1 MRVVGID
8 IGGTR
13 TRALL
18 DEDGRT
24 IASSSGPSAS
34 LTAAGRRAAAHVLD
48 DVVSELGE
56 HGELPVLDALCV
68 GTSGSGAELEVE
80 WLEASLRAVLA
91 VHAAP
96 GARNGDVPMVVVN
109 DARLV
114 LAAHELESGIAL
126 VAGTG
131 SIAIGVLTNR
141 EEQAGGWGYLVGD
154 EGSGYWVV
162 REAIRELCRRHERHE
177 PLGVL
182 GDVFDGTSVPEL
194 LARFHEEPAP
204 GHWAALAPAVLDAA
218 DPVATSICA
227 SAARHLAELVASVA
241 TSLVH
246 PAPVPIV
253 VAGGL
258 GSGHPRLSVATVE
271 SIRGLMDEPSVS
283 VATRPSVD
291 GAVRLAR
298 ALARELSGSP
308 SPRVAPAG
316 SPPGARL
323 LETPPI

>member
-18 DEDGRT
+18 DEDGET
-24 IASSSGPSAS
+24 IASASGPSAS
-34 LTAAGRRAAAHVLD
+34 LTAVGRRAAARVLD
-48 DVVSELGE
+48 DVVSELGVR
-56 HGELPVLDALCV
+56 GELPVLDALCV
-68 GTSGSGAELEVE
+68 GTSGSGDDLEVE
-80 WLEASLRAVLA
+80 WVEARLRAVLA
-91 VHAAP
+91 AHGAP
-96 GARNGDVPMVVVN
+96 GVRNGDVPIVVVN

-114 LAAHELESGIAL
+114 LAAHDLDSGIAL

-131 SIAIGVLTNR
+131 SIAIGVLTDS

-162 REAIRELCRRHERHE
+162 REALRELCRRHERHE
-177 PLGVL
+177 PLGPL
-182 GDVFDGTSVPEL
+182 GDVFDGASVPEL

-204 GHWAALAPAVLDAA
+204 AHWAALAPAVLDAQDPAA
-218 DPVATSICA
+218 DAICA

-246 PAPVPIV
+246 PAPVPVV

-258 GSGHPRLSVATVE
+258 GSGHPRLSAATVRT
-271 SIRGLMDEPSVS
+271 IRELIDGPSVR
-283 VATRPSVD
+283 VATRASVD
-291 GAVRLAR
+291 GAVRIAR
-298 ALARELSGSP
+298 ALARDSFRPPPRQAGPRQRSAASP
-308 SPRVAPAG
+308 
-316 SPPGARL
+316 
-323 LETPPI
+323 TP